1 MKKSLAHLPTHKRHE
16 LSLITKIICEKFPD
30 AQMIILFGS
39 YARGDWVEDIYT
51 EGHITYEYKS
61 DFDILAITRSK
72 KHANNTALQ
81 EKIENYIYH
90 NGQIKTDVHIIYH
103 HLKQVNVRLS
113 EGQYFFSDIKK
124 EGILLYDSKRFKLG
138 RRRPLD
144 PLERKKIAEEDFKQW
159 FKSARE
165 FYDSFKT
172 NFDSR
177 RYKLATFELHQ
188 ATERFYVAT
197 LLVFTGYRPKLH
209 DISKLG
215 RLVAACHPGFLTV
228 FPRAT
233 AEQKRVFKLLKKAY
247 IDARY
252 KASYKIKKAEL
263 KYLAERVQK
272 LQKLTK
278 QICKKK
284 INSFV

>member
-1 MKKSLAHLPTHKRHE
+1 MKKSLAHLPTHKRRE
-16 LSLITKIICEKFPD
+16 LSLITEIICKEFPD
-30 AQMIILFGS
+30 VQMIVLFGS
-39 YARGDWVEDIYT
+39 YARGDWVEDIHV
-51 EGHITYEYKS
+51 ENRITYEYKS
-61 DFDILAITRSK
+61 DFDILVVTRYK
-72 KHANNTALQ
+72 KHANNTGLQ
-81 EKIENYIYH
+81 EKVDDCIYAA
-90 NGQIKTDVHIIYH
+90 GQIKTDVHIIYH
-103 HLKQVNVRLS
+103 HLKQINVRLS

-124 EGILLYDSKRFKLG
+124 EGLLLYDSKIFKLA

-159 FKSARE
+159 FKSAKE
-165 FYDSFKT
+165 FYDSFKS
-172 NFDSR
+172 NFEKR
-177 RYKLATFELHQ
+177 HYKLATFELHQ
-188 ATERFYVAT
+188 ATERFYAAT

-215 RLVAACHPGFLTV
+215 RLAAACYPGFLTV

-233 AEQKRVFKLLKKAY
+233 AEQKRIFKLLKKAY

-263 KYLAERVQK
+263 NYLAERVQK

-278 QICKKK
+278 EVCKKK
-284 INSFV
+284 INSFA